1 MDQCWA
7 DLYAAVARQAVHDL
21 HSDYT
26 HPRHMDAA
34 RWLDAAGLLD
44 QAQRSPPRRIYRTN
58 VLKGV
63 RIMATLNQDEQAKVD
78 ALAALEQAKWNGERY
93 VPDVELANARQ
104 LVAYAEANAEAR
116 EQRAAHLKAEEDKKT
131 AAVTVARDALARAA
145 QAEYM
150 RARHA
155 AFKGTAAQWEQM
167 KGAILQDFLL
177 GANEGRDEVVER
189 KRASMEYGF

>member
-1 MDQCWA
+1 
-7 DLYAAVARQAVHDL
+7 
-21 HSDYT
+21 
-26 HPRHMDAA
+26 
-34 RWLDAAGLLD
+34 
-44 QAQRSPPRRIYRTN
+44 
-58 VLKGV
+58 
-63 RIMATLNQDEQAKVD
+63 MATLNQDEQAKVD
-78 ALAALEQAKWNGERY
+78 ALAALEQAKWNNERY

-116 EQRAAHLKAEEDKKT
+116 EQFQKQRNAEKDAEVVGHQ
-131 AAVTVARDALARAA
+131 AARDANARAA

-150 RARHA
+150 RSCHA

-177 GANEGRDEVVER
+177 GANEGRDEGVER

>member
-1 MDQCWA
+1 
-7 DLYAAVARQAVHDL
+7 
-21 HSDYT
+21 
-26 HPRHMDAA
+26 
-34 RWLDAAGLLD
+34 
-44 QAQRSPPRRIYRTN
+44 
-58 VLKGV
+58 
-63 RIMATLNQDEQAKVD
+63 MATLNQDEQAKVD

-116 EQRAAHLKAEEDKKT
+116 ERLEATLKAEEEKKT
-131 AAVTVARDALARAA
+131 AAITAARDALARAA

-150 RARHA
+150 RRRHA

-167 KGAILQDFLL
+167 KGKVLEDFLM
-177 GANEGRDEVVER
+177 GVNEGRDEAVER

>member
-1 MDQCWA
+1 
-7 DLYAAVARQAVHDL
+7 
-21 HSDYT
+21 
-26 HPRHMDAA
+26 
-34 RWLDAAGLLD
+34 
-44 QAQRSPPRRIYRTN
+44 
-58 VLKGV
+58 
-63 RIMATLNQDEQAKVD
+63 MATLNQDEQAKVD
-78 ALAALEQAKWNGERY
+78 ALAALEQAKWNNERY

-116 EQRAAHLKAEEDKKT
+116 EQRTVDLKAEEDKKT
-131 AAVTVARDALARAA
+131 AALTAARDALARAA

-150 RARHA
+150 RRRHA

>member
-1 MDQCWA
+1 
-7 DLYAAVARQAVHDL
+7 
-21 HSDYT
+21 
-26 HPRHMDAA
+26 
-34 RWLDAAGLLD
+34 
-44 QAQRSPPRRIYRTN
+44 
-58 VLKGV
+58 
-63 RIMATLNQDEQAKVD
+63 MATLNQDEQAKVD
-78 ALAALEQAKWNGERY
+78 ALAALEQAKWNNERY

-116 EQRAAHLKAEEDKKT
+116 EQFQKQRNAEKDAEV
-131 AAVTVARDALARAA
+131 ARHQVARDALARAA

-150 RARHA
+150 RSRHA
-155 AFKGTAAQWEQM
+155 AFKGAAAQWEQM

>member
-1 MDQCWA
+1 
-7 DLYAAVARQAVHDL
+7 
-21 HSDYT
+21 
-26 HPRHMDAA
+26 
-34 RWLDAAGLLD
+34 
-44 QAQRSPPRRIYRTN
+44 
-58 VLKGV
+58 
-63 RIMATLNQDEQAKVD
+63 MATLNQDEQAKVD

-93 VPDVELANARQ
+93 VPDVELANARE

-116 EQRAAHLKAEEDKKT
+116 EQRTVDLKAEEDKKT
-131 AAVTVARDALARAA
+131 AALTAARDALARAA

-150 RARHA
+150 RRRHA

-177 GANEGRDEVVER
+177 GANEGRDEAVAR